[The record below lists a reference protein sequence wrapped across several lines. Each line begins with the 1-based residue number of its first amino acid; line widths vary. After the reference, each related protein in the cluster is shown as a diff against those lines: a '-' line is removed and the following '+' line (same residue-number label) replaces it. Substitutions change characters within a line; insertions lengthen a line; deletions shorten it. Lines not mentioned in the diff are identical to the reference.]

1 MSEQGIRLL
10 MCNVSINALPPSQSR
25 ILRLT
30 LELRLKLELFVFCPV
45 AHLALLSWTQQLDS
59 QFPCGWK
66 RQKNSWWKRNSPKCS
81 RYQIIQTWQFF
92 PCTTAPFFI
101 PPRYCL
107 LALLLCAVCIPL
119 PLRFVCNWKI
129 SFHPRGRKLV
139 FFYSVFGLPYQ
150 IHSSLLLQHKQTL
163 TPMFYWHYQAAS
175 VSWLAF
181 DSSSNRISHNSPE
194 TVLLSVVDCW
204 RQEAYVEWDARFLFL
219 QRAQQLD
226 NNILL
231 SYFYHRP

>member
-1 MSEQGIRLL
+1 MTFWFSNFLKPHCIHNLLYFIHQVLTLCRGCYWLLIHMSEQSIQLL

-66 RQKNSWWKRNSPKCS
+66 KAKNSWWKRNSPKCS

-107 LALLLCAVCIPL
+107 LALLLCAYAVC
-119 PLRFVCNWKI
+119 
-129 SFHPRGRKLV
+129 
-139 FFYSVFGLPYQ
+139 
-150 IHSSLLLQHKQTL
+150 
-163 TPMFYWHYQAAS
+163 
-175 VSWLAF
+175 
-181 DSSSNRISHNSPE
+181 
-194 TVLLSVVDCW
+194 LSVCPSVYPWGVFNWCTPDS
-204 RQEAYVEWDARFLFL
+204 L
-219 QRAQQLD
+219 
-226 NNILL
+226 
-231 SYFYHRP
+231 H